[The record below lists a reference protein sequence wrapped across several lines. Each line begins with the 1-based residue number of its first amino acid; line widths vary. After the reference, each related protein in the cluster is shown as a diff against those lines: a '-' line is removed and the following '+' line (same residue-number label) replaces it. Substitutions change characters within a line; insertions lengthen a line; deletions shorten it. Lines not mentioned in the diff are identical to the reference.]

1 MRLIRAEC
9 IVADP
14 DDIQDWRAGL
24 GARLDLQDQQIDSV
38 RGELTENTKAVK
50 SIDARLARL
59 EAATVDLLDTFHS
72 WQGAMKVLEMIGK
85 AAKPMAAIAGLL
97 AALGAFWVTLRGGK

>member
-1 MRLIRAEC
+1 MAEYQ
-9 IVADP
+9 DT
-14 DDIQDWRAGL
+14 QDWREGL
-24 GARLDLQDQQIDSV
+24 GARLDSQDVQIDSV
-38 RGELTENTKAVK
+38 RGELTENTKVVK
-50 SIDARLARL
+50 GIDARLARL

-97 AALGAFWVTLRGGK
+97 TALGAFWVTLKGGK